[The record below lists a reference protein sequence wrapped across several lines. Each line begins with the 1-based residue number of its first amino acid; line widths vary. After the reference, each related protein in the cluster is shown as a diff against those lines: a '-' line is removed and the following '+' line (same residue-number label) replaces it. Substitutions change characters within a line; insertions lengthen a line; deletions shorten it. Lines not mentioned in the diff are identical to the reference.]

1 MNTEGLIGAETK
13 TNHVDEVQKVLG
25 IEAARNTIINEIQYT
40 MSKHGMTIDNRHV
53 MLLADVMT
61 FKVITKFN
69 SREKFWE
76 LLDLVLLK

>member
-61 FKVITKFN
+61 FKVIIPKINNIIKHEQFMI
-69 SREKFWE
+69 EQP
-76 LLDLVLLK
+76 